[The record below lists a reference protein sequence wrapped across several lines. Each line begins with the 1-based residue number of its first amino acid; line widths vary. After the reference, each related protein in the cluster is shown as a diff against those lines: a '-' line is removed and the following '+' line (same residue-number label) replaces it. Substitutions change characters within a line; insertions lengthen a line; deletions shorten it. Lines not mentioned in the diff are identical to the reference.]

1 MATKKLKAQ
10 FWRTEFY
17 GAVTEGGTATL
28 HNGKIAGL
36 HKLGHKVS
44 YVSSGPMVMD
54 TKVKYYYVP
63 YNNLLR
69 NLPEIPAIWYNGRS
83 IREFLN
89 IMEIEK
95 PDFIYKHHHDFHY
108 GGSEIKKKTGIPFIL
123 HIDGVTTWVK
133 EKWGK
138 VYNHRLLKISEEIE
152 IYNSDAI
159 VVPSQN
165 LKNQVLDL
173 FDVPEHKIFVA
184 PNGVDNDMFYPEI
197 SGDRI
202 RKKYNLADKFVFG
215 FTGTFG
221 DWHGVDVMAESVKH
235 VIKKIPNAF
244 FLFVGDGNLR
254 PKLDDILNRDN
265 VSNYAKIT
273 GFMPYKEIPE
283 FLSASDVLL
292 APSVNNP
299 DVPFFNSPVKLFEYM
314 AMEKPI
320 IATDV
325 GQQKDVFQNEVNS
338 LVVKENNPKHL
349 ADGMIRL
356 YENKDLRDKIALG
369 ARKDAIEKYDWKV
382 NAEIIIDA
390 YNYSIKQ
397 RKS

>member
-1 MATKKLKAQ
+1 
-10 FWRTEFY
+10 
-17 GAVTEGGTATL
+17 
-28 HNGKIAGL
+28 
-36 HKLGHKVS
+36 
-44 YVSSGPMVMD
+44 
-54 TKVKYYYVP
+54 
-63 YNNLLR
+63 
-69 NLPEIPAIWYNGRS
+69 
-83 IREFLN
+83 
-89 IMEIEK
+89 MEIEK

-108 GGSEIKKKTGIPFIL
+108 GGAKVKKKTGIPFIL

-159 VVPSQN
+159 VVPSEN

-173 FDVPEHKIFVA
+173 FDVPDHKVFAA
-184 PNGVDNDMFYPEI
+184 PNGVDNDKFYPEI
-197 SGDRI
+197 SGKRI
-202 RKKYNLADKFVFG
+202 RKKYNLDNKFVFG

-221 DWHGVDVMAESVKH
+221 DWHGVDVMAESVKY
-235 VIKKIPNAF
+235 IKDSIPNAF

-254 PKLDDILNRDN
+254 PKLDEILKRDN
-265 VSNYAKIT
+265 VEHLAHIT

-299 DVPFFNSPVKLFEYM
+299 DIPFFNSPVKLFEYM

-320 IATDV
+320 IATEV
-325 GQQKDVFQNEVNS
+325 GQQKDVFQHEINS
-338 LVVKENNPKHL
+338 LIVRENDPKHL
-349 ADGMIRL
+349 AEAMIRL
-356 YENKDLRDKIALG
+356 YKDKELCKRISSG

-390 YNYSIKQ
+390 YNYALEQ
-397 RKS
+397 RKSQ